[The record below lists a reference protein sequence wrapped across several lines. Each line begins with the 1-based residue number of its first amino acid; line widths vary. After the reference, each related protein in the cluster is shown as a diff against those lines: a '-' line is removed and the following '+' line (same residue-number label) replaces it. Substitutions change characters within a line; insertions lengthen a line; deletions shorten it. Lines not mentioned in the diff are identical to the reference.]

1 MAAPA
6 DTVTL
11 TLQQLPRE
19 LLPLANRFY
28 RRHHRGMKV
37 NGQQQIWVLRAP
49 DICASLC
56 LQPVETGH
64 WLTALLVAPAMRAQG
79 LGTQLLD
86 QVRAEVDG
94 PIWLFCAPHLTPFYQ
109 RCGYQLA
116 AHLPESLDSRLQRY
130 QRSKSLVALANLPG

>member
-1 MAAPA
+1 MASA
-6 DTVTL
+6 DTTL
-11 TLQQLPRE
+11 PTLQQLPRE

-28 RRHHRGMKV
+28 RSHHRGMKA
-37 NGQQQIWVLRAP
+37 NGQQQIWALRAP

-94 PIWLFCAPHLTPFYQ
+94 PIWLFCAPPLTSFYQ
-109 RCGYQLA
+109 RSGYQPA
-116 AHLPESLDSRLQRY
+116 GHLPESLNSRLQRY
-130 QRSKSLVALANLPG
+130 QRSKSLVALVNLQG